1 MTKRYESS
9 DQVVALDS
17 VDLDISRG
25 ERVAL
30 MGPSGSGKSTLLNL
44 ISGLDE
50 PTSGSIYFEDRALDT
65 MTDNEL
71 TLLRRKKIGLI
82 FQTFNLL
89 PTLSA
94 IENVSLPLRLDGKR
108 RRNADKRSTELLE
121 RVGLSERLTHRPDE
135 LSGGERQR
143 IAIARALVFEPVVL
157 LADEP
162 TGNLDSHTGAEI
174 IALLDNLHDEFGTTI
189 VLVTHNDAAA
199 EHCERKISML
209 DGRIVSGNGSL
220 NSWQLI
226 LLVFIQVIWVTM
238 VYGPIAAYL
247 VEAFPAKIRYTAL
260 SLPYHIG
267 NGVFGGLLPLIGLTV
282 IAQTGNIYAGLY
294 YPILIA
300 GITFV
305 VGSIFLRE
313 TRGRKIWAEVDDVSV
328 ARTQ

>member
-1 MTKRYESS
+1 MTKRYESA
-9 DQVVALDS
+9 DEVVALDA

-50 PTSGSIYFEDRALDT
+50 PTSGTIYFEDRPLDT

-94 IENVSLPLRLDGKR
+94 IENVSLPLRLDGNR
-108 RRNADKRSTELLE
+108 RRKADKRSTELLE
-121 RVGLSERLTHRPDE
+121 RVGLGERLTHRPDE

-162 TGNLDSHTGAEI
+162 TGNLDSQTGAEI
-174 IALLDNLHDEFGTTI
+174 IALLDNLHDEFGTTV
-189 VLVTHNDAAA
+189 VLVTHNDEAAA
-199 EHCERKISML
+199 HCERKIAMR
-209 DGRIVSGNGSL
+209 DGRIVSDNGS
-220 NSWQLI
+220 NQD
-226 LLVFIQVIWVTM
+226 
-238 VYGPIAAYL
+238 
-247 VEAFPAKIRYTAL
+247 K
-260 SLPYHIG
+260 
-267 NGVFGGLLPLIGLTV
+267 
-282 IAQTGNIYAGLY
+282 
-294 YPILIA
+294 
-300 GITFV
+300 
-305 VGSIFLRE
+305 
-313 TRGRKIWAEVDDVSV
+313 
-328 ARTQ
+328 

>member
-1 MTKRYESS
+1 MDRIIRFDKVTKRYESV
-9 DQVVALDS
+9 DEVVALDS

-50 PTSGSIYFEDRALDT
+50 PTSGNVYFEDRSLDS

-94 IENVSLPLRLDGKR
+94 IENVSLPLRLDGNR
-108 RRNADKRSTELLE
+108 RRKADKRSIELLE
-121 RVGLSERLTHRPDE
+121 RVGLGERLTHRPDE

-143 IAIARALVFEPVVL
+143 IAIARALVFKPLVL

-162 TGNLDSHTGAEI
+162 TGNLDSQTGAEI

-199 EHCERKISML
+199 AHCERKIAML
-209 DGRIVSGNGSL
+209 DGRIVSGNGS
-220 NSWQLI
+220 I
-226 LLVFIQVIWVTM
+226 
-238 VYGPIAAYL
+238 
-247 VEAFPAKIRYTAL
+247 
-260 SLPYHIG
+260 
-267 NGVFGGLLPLIGLTV
+267 
-282 IAQTGNIYAGLY
+282 
-294 YPILIA
+294 
-300 GITFV
+300 
-305 VGSIFLRE
+305 
-313 TRGRKIWAEVDDVSV
+313 
-328 ARTQ
+328 

>member
-1 MTKRYESS
+1 MTKRYESA
-9 DQVVALDS
+9 DEVVALDA

-50 PTSGSIYFEDRALDT
+50 PTSGTIYFEDRPLDT

-94 IENVSLPLRLDGKR
+94 IENVSLPLRLDGNR
-108 RRNADKRSTELLE
+108 RRKADRRSTELLE
-121 RVGLSERLTHRPDE
+121 RVGLGERLTHRPDE

-162 TGNLDSHTGAEI
+162 TGNLDSQTGAEI
-174 IALLDNLHDEFGTTI
+174 IALLDNLHDEFGTTV
-189 VLVTHNDAAA
+189 VLVTHNDEAAA
-199 EHCERKISML
+199 HCERKIAMR
-209 DGRIVSGNGSL
+209 DGRIVSDNGS
-220 NSWQLI
+220 N
-226 LLVFIQVIWVTM
+226 
-238 VYGPIAAYL
+238 
-247 VEAFPAKIRYTAL
+247 EDK
-260 SLPYHIG
+260 
-267 NGVFGGLLPLIGLTV
+267 
-282 IAQTGNIYAGLY
+282 
-294 YPILIA
+294 
-300 GITFV
+300 
-305 VGSIFLRE
+305 
-313 TRGRKIWAEVDDVSV
+313 
-328 ARTQ
+328 

>member
-1 MTKRYESS
+1 MTKRYESV
-9 DQVVALDS
+9 DEVVALDS

-44 ISGLDE
+44 MSGLDE
-50 PTSGSIYFEDRALDT
+50 PTSGNVYFEDRSLDS

-94 IENVSLPLRLDGKR
+94 IENVSLPLRLDGNR
-108 RRNADKRSTELLE
+108 RRKADKRSIELLE
-121 RVGLSERLTHRPDE
+121 RVGLGERLTHRPDE

-143 IAIARALVFEPVVL
+143 IAIARALVFKPLVL

-162 TGNLDSHTGAEI
+162 TGNLDSQTGAEI

-199 EHCERKISML
+199 AHCERKIAML
-209 DGRIVSGNGSL
+209 DGRIVSGNGS
-220 NSWQLI
+220 I
-226 LLVFIQVIWVTM
+226 
-238 VYGPIAAYL
+238 
-247 VEAFPAKIRYTAL
+247 
-260 SLPYHIG
+260 
-267 NGVFGGLLPLIGLTV
+267 
-282 IAQTGNIYAGLY
+282 
-294 YPILIA
+294 
-300 GITFV
+300 
-305 VGSIFLRE
+305 
-313 TRGRKIWAEVDDVSV
+313 
-328 ARTQ
+328 

>member
-1 MTKRYESS
+1 MDRIIRFDKVTKRYESV
-9 DQVVALDS
+9 DEVVALDS

-44 ISGLDE
+44 MSGLDE
-50 PTSGSIYFEDRALDT
+50 PTSGNVYFEDRSLDS

-94 IENVSLPLRLDGKR
+94 IENVSLPLRLDGNR
-108 RRNADKRSTELLE
+108 RRKADKRSIELLE
-121 RVGLSERLTHRPDE
+121 RVGLGERLTHRPDE

-143 IAIARALVFEPVVL
+143 IAIARALVFKPLVL

-162 TGNLDSHTGAEI
+162 TGNLDSQTGAEI

-199 EHCERKISML
+199 AHCERKIAML
-209 DGRIVSGNGSL
+209 DGRIVSGNGS
-220 NSWQLI
+220 I
-226 LLVFIQVIWVTM
+226 
-238 VYGPIAAYL
+238 
-247 VEAFPAKIRYTAL
+247 
-260 SLPYHIG
+260 
-267 NGVFGGLLPLIGLTV
+267 
-282 IAQTGNIYAGLY
+282 
-294 YPILIA
+294 
-300 GITFV
+300 
-305 VGSIFLRE
+305 
-313 TRGRKIWAEVDDVSV
+313 
-328 ARTQ
+328 

>member
-1 MTKRYESS
+1 MDRIIRFDNVTKRYESS
-9 DQVVALDS
+9 DEVVALDA

-50 PTSGSIYFEDRALDT
+50 PTSGRIYFEDRPLDE

-108 RRNADKRSTELLE
+108 RRKADKRSTELLE
-121 RVGLSERLTHRPDE
+121 RVGLAERLTHRPDE

-162 TGNLDSHTGAEI
+162 TGNLDSQTGAEI

-189 VLVTHNDAAA
+189 VLVTHNDEAAA
-199 EHCERKISML
+199 HCERKISMR
-209 DGRIVSGNGSL
+209 DGRIVSGNGS
-220 NSWQLI
+220 
-226 LLVFIQVIWVTM
+226 V
-238 VYGPIAAYL
+238 
-247 VEAFPAKIRYTAL
+247 
-260 SLPYHIG
+260 
-267 NGVFGGLLPLIGLTV
+267 
-282 IAQTGNIYAGLY
+282 
-294 YPILIA
+294 
-300 GITFV
+300 
-305 VGSIFLRE
+305 
-313 TRGRKIWAEVDDVSV
+313 RK
-328 ARTQ
+328 

>member
-1 MTKRYESS
+1 MTKRYESV
-9 DQVVALDS
+9 DEVVALDA

-44 ISGLDE
+44 MSGLDE
-50 PTSGSIYFEDRALDT
+50 PTSGNVYFEDRSLDS

-94 IENVSLPLRLDGKR
+94 IENVSLPLRLDGNR
-108 RRNADKRSTELLE
+108 RRKADKRSIELLE
-121 RVGLSERLTHRPDE
+121 RVGLGERLTHRPDE

-143 IAIARALVFEPVVL
+143 IAIARALVFKPVVL

-162 TGNLDSHTGAEI
+162 TGNLDSQTGAEI

-199 EHCERKISML
+199 AHCERKIAML
-209 DGRIVSGNGSL
+209 DGRIVSGNGS
-220 NSWQLI
+220 I
-226 LLVFIQVIWVTM
+226 
-238 VYGPIAAYL
+238 
-247 VEAFPAKIRYTAL
+247 
-260 SLPYHIG
+260 
-267 NGVFGGLLPLIGLTV
+267 
-282 IAQTGNIYAGLY
+282 
-294 YPILIA
+294 
-300 GITFV
+300 
-305 VGSIFLRE
+305 
-313 TRGRKIWAEVDDVSV
+313 
-328 ARTQ
+328 

>member
-1 MTKRYESS
+1 MTKRYESA
-9 DQVVALDS
+9 DEVVALDA

-44 ISGLDE
+44 MSGLDE
-50 PTSGSIYFEDRALDT
+50 PTSGNVYFEDRSLDS

-94 IENVSLPLRLDGKR
+94 IENVSLPLRLDGNR
-108 RRNADKRSTELLE
+108 RRKADKRSIELLE
-121 RVGLSERLTHRPDE
+121 RVGLGERLTHRPDE

-143 IAIARALVFEPVVL
+143 IAIARALVFKPVVL

-162 TGNLDSHTGAEI
+162 TGNLDSQTGAEI

-199 EHCERKISML
+199 AHCEPKIAML
-209 DGRIVSGNGSL
+209 DGRIVSGNGS
-220 NSWQLI
+220 I
-226 LLVFIQVIWVTM
+226 
-238 VYGPIAAYL
+238 
-247 VEAFPAKIRYTAL
+247 
-260 SLPYHIG
+260 
-267 NGVFGGLLPLIGLTV
+267 
-282 IAQTGNIYAGLY
+282 
-294 YPILIA
+294 
-300 GITFV
+300 
-305 VGSIFLRE
+305 
-313 TRGRKIWAEVDDVSV
+313 
-328 ARTQ
+328 

>member
-1 MTKRYESS
+1 MDRIIRFEKVTKRYESS

-220 NSWQLI
+220 NS
-226 LLVFIQVIWVTM
+226 
-238 VYGPIAAYL
+238 
-247 VEAFPAKIRYTAL
+247 
-260 SLPYHIG
+260 
-267 NGVFGGLLPLIGLTV
+267 
-282 IAQTGNIYAGLY
+282 
-294 YPILIA
+294 
-300 GITFV
+300 
-305 VGSIFLRE
+305 
-313 TRGRKIWAEVDDVSV
+313 
-328 ARTQ
+328 

>member
-1 MTKRYESS
+1 MDRIIRFDKVTKRYESV
-9 DQVVALDS
+9 DEVVALDA

-44 ISGLDE
+44 MSGLDE
-50 PTSGSIYFEDRALDT
+50 PTSGNVYFEDRSLDS

-94 IENVSLPLRLDGKR
+94 IENVSLPLRLDGNR
-108 RRNADKRSTELLE
+108 RRKADKRSIELLE
-121 RVGLSERLTHRPDE
+121 RVGLGERLTHRPDE

-143 IAIARALVFEPVVL
+143 IAIARALVFKPVVL

-162 TGNLDSHTGAEI
+162 TGNLDSQTGAEI

-199 EHCERKISML
+199 AHCERKIAML
-209 DGRIVSGNGSL
+209 DGRIVSGNGS
-220 NSWQLI
+220 I
-226 LLVFIQVIWVTM
+226 
-238 VYGPIAAYL
+238 
-247 VEAFPAKIRYTAL
+247 
-260 SLPYHIG
+260 
-267 NGVFGGLLPLIGLTV
+267 
-282 IAQTGNIYAGLY
+282 
-294 YPILIA
+294 
-300 GITFV
+300 
-305 VGSIFLRE
+305 
-313 TRGRKIWAEVDDVSV
+313 
-328 ARTQ
+328 

>member
-1 MTKRYESS
+1 MTKRYESA
-9 DQVVALDS
+9 DEVVALDA

-50 PTSGSIYFEDRALDT
+50 PTSGTIYFEDRPLDT

-94 IENVSLPLRLDGKR
+94 IENVSLPLRLDGNR
-108 RRNADKRSTELLE
+108 RRKADRRSTELLE
-121 RVGLSERLTHRPDE
+121 RVGLGERLTHRPDE

-162 TGNLDSHTGAEI
+162 TGNLDSQTGAEI
-174 IALLDNLHDEFGTTI
+174 IALLDNLHDEFGTTV
-189 VLVTHNDAAA
+189 VLVTHNEDAAA
-199 EHCERKISML
+199 HCERKIAMR
-209 DGRIVSGNGSL
+209 DGRIVSDNGS
-220 NSWQLI
+220 N
-226 LLVFIQVIWVTM
+226 
-238 VYGPIAAYL
+238 
-247 VEAFPAKIRYTAL
+247 EDK
-260 SLPYHIG
+260 
-267 NGVFGGLLPLIGLTV
+267 
-282 IAQTGNIYAGLY
+282 
-294 YPILIA
+294 
-300 GITFV
+300 
-305 VGSIFLRE
+305 
-313 TRGRKIWAEVDDVSV
+313 
-328 ARTQ
+328 